1 MRKGV
6 LAKLRNVIPD
16 VSSSDVF
23 RVALWLLG
31 QYSESNEEVQA
42 ALHSIRECLGP
53 LPLTMPWE
61 TFMAQVCNARRLR
74 VV

>member
-6 LAKLRNVIPD
+6 LAKLRNVVPD

-31 QYSESNEEVQA
+31 QYWWEGRGEPGALCGGNAYSPSSDPHPVAVQ
-42 ALHSIRECLGP
+42 RE
-53 LPLTMPWE
+53 
-61 TFMAQVCNARRLR
+61 
-74 VV
+74 